1 MSETASLVAAP
12 LGPPPAP
19 ATAVGFFQ
27 RSEVATVILGTF
39 FLVTLPLAAII
50 WSGPSNLLMWAYIWL
65 FGMTHFVMTFTVYLN
80 RSNLSYFG
88 RTWRNRLIFFALPLI
103 IFVGFDLIHALGVS
117 EAFPIFA
124 LYFWGGV
131 RLLDFNHLNR
141 QSFGVLQL
149 FKGRAGIAYPKGLKR
164 LENWY
169 FGSLT
174 LLLMTTYLAGGVCPM
189 LQSGGPLSA
198 SATGKPLITPA
209 LPIPLLQIM
218 AAVLLVAAGIILTVL
233 VVQYRRARASK
244 AGARDQALVYLAFQ
258 TLSALLGVVS
268 FPLYAASLAI
278 HYVEYHVLMYPRCF
292 HLRLDETSRVDR
304 FFARARRSPL
314 LFYTAVLALAA
325 LVTAFSIAGMG
336 MMGAIST
343 DPSAAPN
350 YLAVIAI
357 FDGLFVFHYLVEAY
371 IWRFSDPHFRRSLV
385 GLYFAPAPARQ

>member
-1 MSETASLVAAP
+1 MSQTALLAAP
-12 LGPPPAP
+12 PAAPPAAGP
-19 ATAVGFFQ
+19 GFFQ
-27 RSEVATVILGTF
+27 QPLVANLILGTF

-65 FGMTHFVMTFTVYLN
+65 FGITHFVMTFTVYLN
-80 RSNLSYFG
+80 RSNLTYFG
-88 RTWRNRLIFFALPLI
+88 QTWRNRLIFFALPLI

-149 FKGRAGIAYPKGLKR
+149 FKGRAGVTYPKGLKR

-209 LPIPLLQIM
+209 MPIPVLQIM
-218 AAVLLVAAGIILTVL
+218 AVVLLVAAGIILTVL
-233 VVQYRRARASK
+233 VVQYRRAAASK
-244 AGARDQALVYLAFQ
+244 PDARDQALVYLAFQ

-343 DPSAAPN
+343 DPSAAPS

-371 IWRFSDPHFRRSLV
+371 IWRFSDPHFRRSLA
-385 GLYFAPAPARQ
+385 GLYFAPAPAKQ